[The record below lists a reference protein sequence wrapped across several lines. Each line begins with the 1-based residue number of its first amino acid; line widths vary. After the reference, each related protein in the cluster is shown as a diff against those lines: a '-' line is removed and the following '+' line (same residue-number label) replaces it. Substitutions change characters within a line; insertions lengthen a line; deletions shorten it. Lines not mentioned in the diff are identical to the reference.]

1 MASID
6 DSDIPET
13 GAVFTF
19 GKSYFADNLPN
30 KFWVKNDKVLQIEC
44 GDEHTALITSSGR
57 IFMFGTNNWG
67 QLGLPDV
74 KTANKP
80 SCIKSL
86 KTEKL
91 KLVACGRNHSIIATE
106 SGKLF
111 TFGANGE
118 GQLGIEDINDANIP
132 RHIDSLDA
140 VPYSMLGAGVEHS
153 VALTE
158 DGRVFVWGGG
168 GEGQLGLGHDTEV
181 PTPRELPFEENVVC
195 IACGYYHTALVTE
208 NGYLYTFGETE
219 NGKLGLGD
227 SPAEYATPQH
237 VSSITEK
244 VKWVACGGSH
254 TAVLTERGSVYTFG
268 EGANGQLGHG
278 TMVLQTAIPHL
289 LKLDFK
295 AAHIACGE
303 NITAVVS
310 EGGQIYTCGDGRHGK
325 LGLGQESFSNQFKP
339 SRIDRFT
346 KFKVQMVSCGGCH
359 MIVTARKRIEN
370 KDVDIEEEIE
380 EASRTLNQTLN
391 GLDLNNSASARDRR
405 RQTMPSPM
413 MSLNRTLPSLGNNR
427 TLPVLNGH
435 ATLPNLKNQENLL
448 QKSMLPGIKIDDKKE
463 TESEEESEED
473 EEEVGKEKKR
483 ITPQPLPRGSPRT
496 KAPQPKDSED
506 EGVAGSED
514 EQEQGMEEALRR
526 KEKEEEEDRWSEE
539 EEEKVEEIQNGVEE
553 EGDDELSDEK
563 ENEDPQPRSLPGPT
577 PTPRKKVEEEDEEE
591 EEEED
596 EEEEEEKKG
605 KKGKKDKKDKKK
617 EKDKKKK
624 KGVGLFGKKKTAD
637 EEDDEEEEK
646 DEEAEEEDV
655 KGKKKKDKKEKEKK
669 DKKKDKK
676 KGKKGKEDEDEE
688 AEEEEKTDKKDKKKD
703 KKDKKK
709 DKDKKKK
716 GKQEEDE
723 EEDGEEDK
731 AEDGEKEK
739 KKQEEKKEEAP
750 PPKKKSRFCTIL

>member
-473 EEEVGKEKKR
+473 EEEVGKEKK
-483 ITPQPLPRGSPRT
+483 
-496 KAPQPKDSED
+496 
-506 EGVAGSED
+506 
-514 EQEQGMEEALRR
+514 
-526 KEKEEEEDRWSEE
+526 
-539 EEEKVEEIQNGVEE
+539 
-553 EGDDELSDEK
+553 
-563 ENEDPQPRSLPGPT
+563 PRSLPGPT